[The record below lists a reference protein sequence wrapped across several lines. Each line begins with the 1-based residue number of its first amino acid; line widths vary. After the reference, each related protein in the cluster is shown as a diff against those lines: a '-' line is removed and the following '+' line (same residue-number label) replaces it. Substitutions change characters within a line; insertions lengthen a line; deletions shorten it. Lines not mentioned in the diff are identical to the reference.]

1 MNWDEVSTQAL
12 RAAYV
17 AWLRPL
23 LYRIDPETIHVA
35 TIQALAHL
43 PKPAL
48 GVVRAVVGA
57 ARQPVTVAGV
67 RFPGRVGLAAGQDK
81 DGLAAGA
88 WASLGF
94 GFAELG
100 TVTAHAQPGNPS
112 PRLFRA
118 PEIGAFVNRMG
129 FNNEGAQALADRLAA
144 RGVARGNAA
153 LGLPIGVSLGK
164 TKTTPL
170 EHAVDDYLASF
181 NAVAGVADYIAVNVS
196 SPNTPGLRD
205 LQAADEL
212 ARLTGALT
220 ARAFEL
226 DAAAPLPVF
235 VKVAPDLSDE
245 ALGAI
250 VHVCETTGVSG
261 LIAVNTTVARPKAP
275 DAKTAAVL
283 AEDGGL
289 SGAPLTQRA
298 REVVSWLAGTSKVPI
313 MASGGVMTPA
323 DAQALFDAGAVL
335 VQVLSGFIY
344 NGPALVRGINSMTH
358 PDRWRMVYQAAIPHP

>member
-1 MNWDEVSTQAL
+1 MNNWDEVSTRAL
-12 RAAYV
+12 LAAYV

-23 LYRIDPETIHVA
+23 LYRVDPETIHCA
-35 TIQALAHL
+35 TIATLAHL

-48 GVVRAVVGA
+48 AAVRTVVGA

-67 RFPGRVGLAAGQDK
+67 HFPGRVGLAAGQDK

-100 TVTAHAQPGNPS
+100 TVTAQAQPGNLA

-118 PEIGAFVNRMG
+118 PTLGAFVNRMG
-129 FNNEGAQALADRLAA
+129 FNNDGAQALADRLTA
-144 RGVARGNAA
+144 RGVARDNGA

-170 EHAVDDYLASF
+170 EHAVDDYLTSF
-181 NAVAGVADYIAVNVS
+181 NAVAGVADYVAINVS

-205 LQAADEL
+205 LQASDQLAEL
-212 ARLTGALT
+212 TSALT
-220 ARAFEL
+220 ARASQL
-226 DAAAPLPVF
+226 DGAAPLPVF
-235 VKVAPDLSDE
+235 VKVAPDLTNE
-245 ALGAI
+245 ALAAI
-250 VHVCETTGVSG
+250 VTVCETTGVAG
-261 LIAVNTTVARPKAP
+261 LIAVNTTVMRPPAP

-283 AEDGGL
+283 AETGGL
-289 SGAPLTQRA
+289 SGAPLTRRA
-298 REVVSWLAGTSKVPI
+298 QQVVTQLASATNLPI

-344 NGPALVRGINSMTH
+344 AGPALVRGINRLTQIRQT
-358 PDRWRMVYQAAIPHP
+358 P